1 MKKLCP
7 RWLSGAAA
15 MAVAAVVASA
25 GLCGCGEP
33 TAEELVKQG
42 VEDLRRG
49 AVSTGVESLEKAV
62 ALGGPAVER
71 TQGAE
76 VWNWI
81 GLARWAL
88 GDREGAKAAFQ
99 TSIEAVPGGFAANY
113 NLGMLWLE
121 EGRMEEGIPLLKTAK
136 DLDPSDV
143 LSLLAIGDYTTRQG
157 RLDLAK
163 RMYEAAKKRDARNP
177 AVLTGLGRV
186 ALLGGEKAQAET
198 YFMEA
203 LEMDKGYGPA
213 LYDLGVLH
221 SLEEGSGEEAAEYF
235 RRYLEAEPGGVRAEV
250 AAERLG
256 GKVVEQVSFRTAG
269 GGEGGGG
276 VNVSGAA
283 GGARKESMVDL
294 WKRAKE
300 RKAEG
305 DTAGAAELAARA
317 VELAGE
323 DAGSEVSMEVVR
335 RALAEYPAAA
345 GVQVAAGMFWEKK
358 GNLAGAQEAYRK
370 AQKLEPQNSTAL
382 ESLARVA
389 TAREEYDTAVMALR
403 QLLAAEPKNAN
414 ALWALADLYG
424 DKLGMTGKGMATYR
438 EFERECSTDPR
449 AQEVEEKIRSLE
461 AAEAELPPLEA
472 E

>member
-62 ALGGPAVER
+62 SLGGPAVEG

-198 YFMEA
+198 
-203 LEMDKGYGPA
+203 
-213 LYDLGVLH
+213 
-221 SLEEGSGEEAAEYF
+221 
-235 RRYLEAEPGGVRAEV
+235 
-250 AAERLG
+250 
-256 GKVVEQVSFRTAG
+256 
-269 GGEGGGG
+269 
-276 VNVSGAA
+276 
-283 GGARKESMVDL
+283 
-294 WKRAKE
+294 
-300 RKAEG
+300 
-305 DTAGAAELAARA
+305 
-317 VELAGE
+317 
-323 DAGSEVSMEVVR
+323 
-335 RALAEYPAAA
+335 
-345 GVQVAAGMFWEKK
+345 
-358 GNLAGAQEAYRK
+358 
-370 AQKLEPQNSTAL
+370 
-382 ESLARVA
+382 
-389 TAREEYDTAVMALR
+389 
-403 QLLAAEPKNAN
+403 
-414 ALWALADLYG
+414 
-424 DKLGMTGKGMATYR
+424 
-438 EFERECSTDPR
+438 
-449 AQEVEEKIRSLE
+449 
-461 AAEAELPPLEA
+461 
-472 E
+472 